1 MAMAK
6 RYPTLLFDTLIFLL
20 LALSVVLIGLKT
32 YSGGTGYVEVRTH
45 QTVYRYSLAADQDVT
60 VTGPLGET
68 TIHIAGGK
76 ASITDS
82 SCPTKSCTQQ
92 RAIALSGQWIACLP
106 NQVLLT
112 IVGKGADTEV
122 DDVAI

>member
-1 MAMAK
+1 MEK
-6 RYPTLLFDTLIFLL
+6 RYPTLLFDTLIFLVL
-20 LALSVVLIGLKT
+20 TLAVILIGLKT
-32 YSGGTGYVEVRTH
+32 YSGGSGYVEVRTH
-45 QTVYRYSLAADQDVT
+45 QAVYRYSLATDQEVT
-60 VTGPLGET
+60 VTGPLGAT
-68 TIHIAGGK
+68 AIHIAGGK
-76 ASITDS
+76 ASIADS

-92 RAIALSGQWIACLP
+92 RAISSSGQWIACLP